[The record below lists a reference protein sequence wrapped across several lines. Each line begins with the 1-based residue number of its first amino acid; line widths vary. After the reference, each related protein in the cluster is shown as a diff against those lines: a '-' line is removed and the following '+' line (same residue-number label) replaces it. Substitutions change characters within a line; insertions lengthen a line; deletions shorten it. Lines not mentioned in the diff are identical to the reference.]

1 MAPIPLR
8 NSAIATSG
16 NPYFRIIDPLTASP
30 IEKTDYS
37 VAYATVI
44 APTCALAD
52 ALCTAAMLF
61 ATRKEAE
68 SWAQEVVELHPDVRF
83 WILSYK

>member
-1 MAPIPLR
+1 MAPIALR

-16 NPYFRIIDPLTASP
+16 NPFFQIIDPLTASP
-30 IEKTDYS
+30 VEKTEYS
-37 VAYATVI
+37 VAFSTVI

-52 ALCTAAMLF
+52 ALATASLLF
-61 ATRKEAE
+61 STRKEAE